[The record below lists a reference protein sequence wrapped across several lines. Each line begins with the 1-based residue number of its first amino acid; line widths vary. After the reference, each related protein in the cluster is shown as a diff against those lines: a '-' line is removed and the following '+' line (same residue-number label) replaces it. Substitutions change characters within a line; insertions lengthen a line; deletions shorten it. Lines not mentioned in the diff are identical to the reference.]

1 MADHYFFHTVNFATK
16 PFYME
21 FIIFFTS
28 LKVGNISENVNTHLS
43 IFTLYIAKKK
53 PTMNKETLD
62 SLKETLALDSAIDIG
77 RFGIFYDSSES
88 REGNYYIKANK
99 EGLKMFAYQLLC
111 ASKDLEDQEKDN
123 LFEKIALIPDG
134 NAWIDKDS
142 EIRLLYVESSAL
154 TKDLV
159 STASKETWKDRFTEV
174 GCALIAIFL
183 FISLFVGIDAI
194 FTYLTP

>member
-1 MADHYFFHTVNFATK
+1 VADHYFFHTVNFATK

>member
-1 MADHYFFHTVNFATK
+1 
-16 PFYME
+16 ME